1 MATHLPDDFKCPISL
16 EIMSDPVILSSGH
29 TFDRSSIQR
38 WLDSGHRTCPI
49 TKLPLPEHPCL
60 IPNHALR
67 SLISSFTIPKSQPDP
82 NPCRNL
88 NPDQSKKYQTQLLIY
103 TLVSPSSTLESKLH
117 SLSQLT
123 RLTKLDS
130 GPRRQLTESGAV
142 SAVLNCVNSTES
154 EIQEKA
160 LALLL
165 NLSLDDDNKV
175 GLVAEGV
182 ISRVINVIRA
192 GSASSRA
199 IGCTILTSLA
209 VVEVNK
215 ATIGA
220 YPNAIKTLIWV
231 LYSGKGREVR
241 EAATAL
247 YAICS
252 FVDNRKR
259 AVECGAVPI
268 LMKIGGMGLERAV
281 EVLSLLVKCKEGRE
295 EMRKVNGCLEVLV
308 KVIRNGSERGVQC
321 ALLTLSCLCCFAE
334 EMRVEAEKE
343 GVLEICVGF
352 LDDENEKIRRHAST
366 LVQTLSAQASDLDG
380 IFWTLKLQLIGI
392 FNKFA
397 SSLLSFLPT
406 DGHGAFSIFLNASID
421 LFSLFRISDLAWIA
435 IVCYVETARDFL
447 LVPQGFLVV
456 ATCFLI
462 VQMIFLKCDYQLL
475 LCSLIT
481 AMLCSEA
488 CFNIL
493 SLCEV
498 CANYLDQLKVSS
510 QSTIVYGLLGSD
522 AYKLKDNCMLSTYM
536 QHIKLKS
543 TVKLLLPHWLV
554 SPGFVYRSNM
564 KISGEVGR
572 RGLKKVVKEASSRS
586 ECLQQVDEL
595 YDGKV
600 FTTSFWSVDIEHMLS
615 SEEPL
620 NLAKAKVGIELY
632 AKMLY
637 YLLQKSVAFGTWN
650 MIGLYRTFMVI
661 GRVFGRKI
669 AASNDLRRATYA
681 SNDLTVLYKET
692 EDLNQYFSFYKINL
706 QMTDLKHTTYLH
718 FFAYRAD
725 LGREHA

>member
-366 LVQTLSAQASDLDG
+366 LVQTLSG
-380 IFWTLKLQLIGI
+380 RG
-392 FNKFA
+392 
-397 SSLLSFLPT
+397 
-406 DGHGAFSIFLNASID
+406 
-421 LFSLFRISDLAWIA
+421 
-435 IVCYVETARDFL
+435 
-447 LVPQGFLVV
+447 
-456 ATCFLI
+456 
-462 VQMIFLKCDYQLL
+462 
-475 LCSLIT
+475 
-481 AMLCSEA
+481 
-488 CFNIL
+488 
-493 SLCEV
+493 LCEV

-510 QSTIVYGLLGSD
+510 QNTIVYGLLGSD

-564 KISGEVGR
+564 KISGEVGNSR
-572 RGLKKVVKEASSRS
+572 QAWIKVSGKRS
-586 ECLQQVDEL
+586 I
-595 YDGKV
+595 K
-600 FTTSFWSVDIEHMLS
+600 
-615 SEEPL
+615 P
-620 NLAKAKVGIELY
+620 K
-632 AKMLY
+632 
-637 YLLQKSVAFGTWN
+637 
-650 MIGLYRTFMVI
+650 
-661 GRVFGRKI
+661 
-669 AASNDLRRATYA
+669 
-681 SNDLTVLYKET
+681 
-692 EDLNQYFSFYKINL
+692 
-706 QMTDLKHTTYLH
+706 
-718 FFAYRAD
+718 
-725 LGREHA
+725 

>member
-366 LVQTLSAQASDLDG
+366 LVQTLS
-380 IFWTLKLQLIGI
+380 
-392 FNKFA
+392 
-397 SSLLSFLPT
+397 

-481 AMLCSEA
+481 AMLCSEGS
-488 CFNIL
+488 IL
-493 SLCEV
+493 S
-498 CANYLDQLKVSS
+498 QVSS

-586 ECLQQVDEL
+586 ECLQQRHSPTKQTAIPMQKIPDWIEAGL
-595 YDGKV
+595 PMGL
-600 FTTSFWSVDIEHMLS
+600 DI
-615 SEEPL
+615 
-620 NLAKAKVGIELY
+620 
-632 AKMLY
+632 
-637 YLLQKSVAFGTWN
+637 
-650 MIGLYRTFMVI
+650 
-661 GRVFGRKI
+661 
-669 AASNDLRRATYA
+669 
-681 SNDLTVLYKET
+681 
-692 EDLNQYFSFYKINL
+692 
-706 QMTDLKHTTYLH
+706 
-718 FFAYRAD
+718 
-725 LGREHA
+725 